1 MRNETWNWY
10 TIKADTIPSTSG
22 LLDIFFSDKVSQS
35 GRLYL
40 RWFSI
45 QSKGLDG
52 ITGIYGD
59 SRAVAEMYFQ
69 QGPIASVVSVGSSLE
84 PGVVLSSGGFLTCS
98 DYHPL
103 QCRIQID
110 TSQFLNIQT
119 YTSWTYRDPVATDT
133 FINWITLAF
142 ESE

>member
-1 MRNETWNWY
+1 MKNENWNWY
-10 TIKADTIPSTSG
+10 TIKAETIPATPG
-22 LLDIFFSDKVSQS
+22 ILDIFFTDKISQS
-35 GRLYL
+35 GRVYL
-40 RWFSI
+40 RWFSV

-52 ITGIYGD
+52 VTAAYGD
-59 SRAVAEMYFQ
+59 SIAVAEMYFQ
-69 QGPIASVVSVGSSLE
+69 QGAIASVASVGSSLE

-98 DYHPL
+98 DHHPL

-119 YTSWTYRDPVATDT
+119 YTTWSYRDPVVTDT
-133 FINWITLAF
+133 FINLITLAF